1 MDDKWKSYPP
11 KTYQK
16 ETESLVHFNSKTVNS
31 NASLVGI
38 RLGADAAVDLPYI
51 SLRTLLGSGLSF
63 PLDYAEGGA
72 SKAGIVKQINQ
83 VLADSPDAAGATA
96 EEKKAIVAGVNAANA
111 SGYSTGTEYVDHR
124 LRQVLVPK
132 KDAPGGYVSMTPITA
147 SSICPLFFTKEH
159 GLVPRHNEAAKAEP
173 EGPRRKLRQAQF
185 GIGGS
190 NPQNIGSLVSFI
202 MQRPLMVAAP
212 GASASTRDAF
222 SLYHKGLPLNVHT
235 PELFRQAVQQYVH
248 FRESMLNPHSD
259 DAAITLKE
267 REQEEALITAI
278 AQAVLDMAA
287 DARELL
293 TQHAHLL
300 PEEDLLHE
308 LDPPRHALVSPLLR
322 PAEMRGLLDPPL
334 RERCDNWPRSMARL
348 VVTKML
354 APHKSSGR
362 SLLKLDSS
370 ARASLESMMEEAF
383 R

>member
-1 MDDKWKSYPP
+1 MDDKWKSYTP
-11 KTYQK
+11 KTYQD
-16 ETESLVHFNSKTVNS
+16 ETECLVHFNSKTVNS

-96 EEKKAIVAGVNAANA
+96 EERKAIVAGVNAANA

-190 NPQNIGSLVSFI
+190 NPQNIGSLVRS

-308 LDPPRHALVSPLLR
+308 LDPP
-322 PAEMRGLLDPPL
+322 PACSGF
-334 RERCDNWPRSMARL
+334 
-348 VVTKML
+348 
-354 APHKSSGR
+354 APF
-362 SLLKLDSS
+362 
-370 ARASLESMMEEAF
+370 AASRNAGAA
-383 R
+383 

>member
-235 PELFRQAVQQYVH
+235 PEPFRQAVQQYVH

>member
-96 EEKKAIVAGVNAANA
+96 EERKAIIAGVNTANA

-173 EGPRRKLRQAQF
+173 EGPRKILDQALF
-185 GIGGS
+185 GLGGS
-190 NPQNIGSLVSFI
+190 KPLNVGYLASD
-202 MQRPLMVAAP
+202 MQRPLMVATP
-212 GASASTRDAF
+212 EASASTRGAF
-222 SLYHKGLPLNVHT
+222 SLYHKGLQLNVHA
-235 PELFRQAVQQYVH
+235 PEPFRQAVQQYAQ
-248 FRESMLNPHSD
+248 FREAVMNPHTD
-259 DAAITLKE
+259 DAAAITLKE

-293 TQHAHLL
+293 TRHAHLL
-300 PEEDLLHE
+300 PEEDLIHE
-308 LDPPRHALVSPLLR
+308 LDPPRHALVSPLVR

-348 VVTKML
+348 VVTRML

-370 ARASLESMMEEAF
+370 ARTSLEAMMEEAF

>member
-190 NPQNIGSLVSFI
+190 NPQNIGSLVRS

-235 PELFRQAVQQYVH
+235 PEPFRQAVQQYVH

-348 VVTKML
+348 VVTRML